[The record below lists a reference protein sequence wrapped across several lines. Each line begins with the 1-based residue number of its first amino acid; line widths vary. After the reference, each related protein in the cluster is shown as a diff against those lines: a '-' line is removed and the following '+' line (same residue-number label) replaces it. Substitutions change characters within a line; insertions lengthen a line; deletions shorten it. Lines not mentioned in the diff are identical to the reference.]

1 MDSTCYAREQRIPGC
16 EPVYK
21 KIIEFWTSERESSEL
36 QAPPSGFTEGVDE
49 YLKGLVRSDSSI
61 QSKIAQAELVRA
73 KRMLAELQ
81 AVRRG
86 KICAASTEG
95 TLNESNL
102 MESEAAATNK
112 VVPKEAFDGAASPA
126 DAAKKILVRLLR
138 DVPSFVGADL
148 KTYGPYKTEDVVLLP
163 AQNTDALI
171 KRGIATEIQ
180 RR

>member
-1 MDSTCYAREQRIPGC
+1 M
-16 EPVYK
+16 YK
-21 KIIEFWTSERESSEL
+21 KIIEFWTSERESGEL

-49 YLKGLVRSDSSI
+49 YLKGLVRADSSV
-61 QSKIAQAELVRA
+61 QSKVALAELERA
-73 KRMLAELQ
+73 KKMLAELRS
-81 AVRRG
+81 VRRE
-86 KICAASTEG
+86 KICVASIEG

-102 MESEAAATNK
+102 MEGETAAAAAATAA
-112 VVPKEAFDGAASPA
+112 PSKEAIDGAAPSA

-163 AQNTDALI
+163 AQNTSALI